1 MKRIK
6 EVSSPE
12 GLSEKDYKSQVTFH
26 MARCKR
32 ITKSAWRCAEAGVL
46 PTINIKNE
54 FGLFETIHIMALK
67 WAIENR
73 KILPMQLE
81 DAARNSKA
89 LQSLIVTSEN
99 PHKAKFQSIY
109 DMMEKFND

>member
-6 EVSSPE
+6 EVSTPD
-12 GLSEKDYKSQVTFH
+12 GLSDKDYKSQVTFH
-26 MARCKR
+26 LGKCKR

-54 FGLFETIHIMALK
+54 FGLFEQIHVLALK

-73 KILPMQLE
+73 KILPIQLE

-89 LQSLIVTSEN
+89 LQSLIVTTDN
-99 PHKAKFQSIY
+99 PHRAKFQSIY
-109 DMMEKFND
+109 DMMEKFTD